1 MRINCRKVK
10 VPRYKMEMGV
20 SGLWMHE
27 DGRVIG
33 YGWTNDADYIDAL
46 NTERYRYKELM
57 RDKAEAY
64 YTSVLREFA
73 PIPEFKGENDVEKG
87 ILWNRIAAAGCKI
100 RWFNKKI
107 YACEYLADGMSKN
120 IIKNYL
126 KNYNGYTLYEREH
139 IHLAIGWKEKAR
151 STLRYYEI
159 SKMKGVSDAQIALKL
174 KISKSMIV
182 VIKGMSFIKKP
193 VLRFYRIFRKPQN
206 L

>member
-1 MRINCRKVK
+1 
-10 VPRYKMEMGV
+10 
-20 SGLWMHE
+20 MHE

-33 YGWTNDADYIDAL
+33 YEWTNDADYIDAL

-64 YTSVLREFA
+64 YTSVLRKFA
-73 PIPEFKGENDVEKG
+73 PIPEFEGENDVEKG
-87 ILWNRIAAAGCKI
+87 VLWNRIAAAGCKI

-107 YACEYLADGMSKN
+107 YVCEYLTDGMSKN

-139 IHLAIGWKEKAR
+139 IHLAIGWKEKAK

-159 SKMKGVSDAQIALKL
+159 SKMKGVSDAQISLNL

-182 VIKGMSFIKKP
+182 VIKGMSFIK
-193 VLRFYRIFRKPQN
+193 N
-206 L
+206 LFCGFTGSLGKHKICNLQY